1 MSKYT
6 MQKYVVKNCPCN
18 VTTEDMCDWENTN
31 ETYCEDCTDC
41 LIKQVIEKCKEAK
54 INFEKVALSMKAT
67 QSEYTGTICKAELA
81 HEIIQLFDISELFE
95 VEE

>member
-1 MSKYT
+1 

-41 LIKQVIEKCKEAK
+41 LIKQVIEKCNEAVRTYD
-54 INFEKVALSMKAT
+54 NEEFYEDDCDRFLGESAFA
-67 QSEYTGTICKAELA
+67 Q
-81 HEIIQLFDISELFE
+81 EILELFE
-95 VEE
+95 IEEIK